1 MLQYR
6 KPKGTRDL
14 DSKTTEIFEEIRSLF
29 LAISKDLGYSHIEI
43 PIFESTKLFER
54 STGETTEIITKQM
67 YKFQDG
73 KNREFSLR
81 PEGTPGLIRAA
92 VENNWL
98 NEHNGNKFSY
108 FGPFFRYE
116 RPQKGRYRQFFQ
128 LGAEFVGSNSLES
141 DAECIYFLS
150 TLLKELKVKNMIKI
164 NSLGTDKER
173 LDYLKSLKEW
183 LKENEKDLSE
193 KDLPNIDKNPLRI
206 LDSKRESTI
215 ALVKNAPKIHNF
227 WGLETSERFK
237 KLTSTLDKININY
250 EVDSCLVRGLDYY
263 SSTVFEAIGHEGAQ
277 DAYGGGGRYD
287 SLVSDIGGNE
297 SPAVGFAA
305 GVDRIASAIEMN
317 NLGPF
322 CVFLPLGEECREL
335 SFPTIAKLWDK
346 GIPIKAH
353 WNENNLKK
361 ALKRANSAS
370 AEYVLIFG
378 EKEKEKNIIICKNMK
393 DGDQKEIPMKV
404 SEIASALGL
413 SLK

>member
-1 MLQYR
+1 M
-6 KPKGTRDL
+6 
-14 DSKTTEIFEEIRSLF
+14 
-29 LAISKDLGYSHIEI
+29 
-43 PIFESTKLFER
+43 
-54 STGETTEIITKQM
+54 
-67 YKFQDG
+67 
-73 KNREFSLR
+73 
-81 PEGTPGLIRAA
+81 
-92 VENNWL
+92 
-98 NEHNGNKFSY
+98 
-108 FGPFFRYE
+108 
-116 RPQKGRYRQFFQ
+116 
-128 LGAEFVGSNSLES
+128 
-141 DAECIYFLS
+141 
-150 TLLKELKVKNMIKI
+150 
-164 NSLGTDKER
+164 
-173 LDYLKSLKEW
+173 
-183 LKENEKDLSE
+183 
-193 KDLPNIDKNPLRI
+193 
-206 LDSKRESTI
+206 
-215 ALVKNAPKIHNF
+215 
-227 WGLETSERFK
+227 
-237 KLTSTLDKININY
+237 
-250 EVDSCLVRGLDYY
+250 DYY

-335 SFPTIAKLWDK
+335 SFPIIAKLWDK